1 MSSFIGFVSNCTSP
15 PWTFWH
21 INLRTSLYK
30 VNLLFES
37 RPMIFPST
45 IIRKVLVCSMIM
57 DFWSISISESNN
69 LLKIKILLRHDRG
82 VILGKIN
89 GIFKAKFLFLL
100 FFDSMTFLILRY
112 FFENQER
119 DVEIQIVSTTFSVFM
134 CRKWIITN
142 SSSIFLF
149 RFYTGILCAQPI
161 LCPLYKSHI
170 YGSFNNS
177 LFFLIIIF

>member
-1 MSSFIGFVSNCTSP
+1 MDLLAHKFTDLS
-15 PWTFWH
+15 
-21 INLRTSLYK
+21 LR
-30 VNLLFES
+30 
-37 RPMIFPST
+37 
-45 IIRKVLVCSMIM
+45 
-57 DFWSISISESNN
+57 SELAVWIKANDIPKYYN
-69 LLKIKILLRHDRG
+69 PQGTGMFYDHGLLKYFNIGELQFINIKILLRHDRG

-142 SSSIFLF
+142 TSSIFLS